1 MSHGSV
7 RRLVAAGVLAAI
19 LGLAG
24 PAQAGAGPLGHAGS
38 WWQRLTAFWEESVG
52 RLGLGSKAGSC
63 VDPDGKPIPCP
74 EPNRSTPSPAKPACM
89 TWDTAGSCLQPEV

>member
-24 PAQAGAGPLGHAGS
+24 PAQAGARPLGHAGS
-38 WWQRLTAFWEESVG
+38 WWQRLTVFWEESVG
-52 RLGLGSKAGSC
+52 RLGFKAGSC
-63 VDPDGKPIPCP
+63 VDPNGKPIPCP
-74 EPNRSTPSPAKPACM
+74 EPTRNSTGSAKPACIESN
-89 TWDTAGSCLQPEV
+89 AGGQCTQPEL